1 MKNYEEARVKLTNLQ
16 LKKLKSAAN
25 NKTRTTLG
33 TTKKKF
39 QDEAL
44 RHELVL
50 TTIQKTK
57 IRNNFPNNML
67 TDRKLSKAQLSKII

>member
-33 TTKKKF
+33 ATKKKF

-57 IRNNFPNNML
+57 IRNNFPNNMS